1 MNPIKKIISLCL
13 LSVTFLTC
21 SIAQEKKTFEQPQ
34 LSDSSSWTMVLLPDI
49 QNYVKFQRNQP
60 ILDVMM
66 NWIVENEDNLNIQ
79 MVMCTGDLVEHD
91 DIINP
96 DPKKMDQT
104 GKQQWEARSEEHTS
118 ELQSR
123 ENLVCRLLL

>member
-1 MNPIKKIISLCL
+1 MNAIKKIICFCVL
-13 LSVTFLTC
+13 LVTVT
-21 SIAQEKKTFEQPQ
+21 SYAIAQEKKAFEKPH

-104 GKQQWEARSEEHTS
+104 GKQQ
-118 ELQSR
+118 
-123 ENLVCRLLL
+123 